1 MGNEYNK
8 EYNKEYTI
16 ILNKE
21 EYLQIAGLV
30 KQITECPSKD
40 PSGFTARAKQL
51 ASCLP
56 NRIIQI
62 LTCFSLHGN
71 SRGYLLLSR
80 FVPEK
85 EEEEEIP
92 DTPPDNTHH
101 IGETTRLAKAQAI
114 LNECI
119 GNMIAYE
126 AEGDGNLFQ
135 DMSPNYKMSKMQT
148 SLGSAVELEIHTEQA
163 FSNLRPDFLSLAC
176 LRGDPNATTFILP
189 VNTIL
194 DHISLSEK
202 ELLLEPLWKIGV
214 DLSFKLNGA
223 EFIEGDLRGPI
234 PILTSDGYL
243 VFDQDLMRGI
253 TEEAE
258 QLRKKIIQIYYEHRT
273 GHCLRP
279 GEIIWIDNR
288 RALHG
293 RSSFSPKFDGKDRF
307 LVRTFI
313 TLDLEKSA
321 YARGKEKEER
331 MVRAIYS

>member
-1 MGNEYNK
+1 
-8 EYNKEYTI
+8 
-16 ILNKE
+16 
-21 EYLQIAGLV
+21 
-30 KQITECPSKD
+30 
-40 PSGFTARAKQL
+40 
-51 ASCLP
+51 
-56 NRIIQI
+56 
-62 LTCFSLHGN
+62 
-71 SRGYLLLSR
+71 
-80 FVPEK
+80 
-85 EEEEEIP
+85 
-92 DTPPDNTHH
+92 
-101 IGETTRLAKAQAI
+101 
-114 LNECI
+114 
-119 GNMIAYE
+119 
-126 AEGDGNLFQ
+126 
-135 DMSPNYKMSKMQT
+135 MQT

-202 ELLLEPLWKIGV
+202 ELLLKPLWKIGV
-214 DLSFKLNGA
+214 DLSFKLNRA
-223 EFIEGDLRGPI
+223 EFIQGDLRGPI

-258 QLRKKIIQIYYEHRT
+258 QLRKKIIQIYYDHRT
-273 GHCLRP
+273 EHCLRP

-307 LVRTFI
+307 LLRTFI

-321 YARGKEKEER
+321 YARRKEKEKNEER
-331 MVRAIYS
+331 MVRAIFS